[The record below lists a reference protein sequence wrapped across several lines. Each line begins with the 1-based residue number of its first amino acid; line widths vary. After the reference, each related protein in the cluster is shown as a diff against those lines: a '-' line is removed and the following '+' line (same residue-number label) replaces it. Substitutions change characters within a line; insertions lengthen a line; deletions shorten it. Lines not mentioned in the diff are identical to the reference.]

1 MTIRDGGFSLIP
13 ILTLKN
19 KAIEKGKAYCTA
31 IMKDYEEIQGSD
43 DMKVIRDVPNLE
55 AFGATN
61 VVIRKVTEDFWD
73 KVIELTETKGQ
84 QYRVCAVGTPG
95 IGKTAATAVLI
106 RKLLLMNRTIVY
118 HVRTTKL
125 TGWVYEFTPT
135 QATAET
141 TFSVK
146 VNVVQEKD
154 FENNTMVSFSYF
166 KEEEDFPPKYY
177 VVDPGETKDD
187 CSPDRTFQ
195 GRFILVSSP
204 DEGHW
209 GGNQFGK
216 QKGNSGGL
224 FRIFPLWNLKEL
236 LSARQYIK
244 ADMSADEVEQRYHQ
258 VGGVP
263 GNVFATELGFSGVLM
278 TQTYAINALTKEQ
291 LMDIALRGWNVM
303 SAFSRM
309 QHQSAIMGYERSGDD
324 YAQRNVTPISTMV
337 RDTVD
342 TKCQMLIQNASS

>member
-1 MTIRDGGFSLIP
+1 MPLYDGGFSVTPLLI
-13 ILTLKN
+13 LMN

-61 VVIRKVTEDFWD
+61 VVIRNITEDFWD
-73 KVIELTETKGQ
+73 KIIKLTETKGH
-84 QYRVCAVGTPG
+84 QYSVCAVGTPG
-95 IGKTAATAVLI
+95 IGTTTATAVLI
-106 RKLLLMNRTIVY
+106 RKLLLMNRTVVY
-118 HVRTTKL
+118 HVRTIKL
-125 TGWVYEFTPT
+125 SGWVYEFTPVL
-135 QATAET
+135 ATEET
-141 TFSVK
+141 TFSVNVK
-146 VNVVQEKD
+146 VIREKD
-154 FENNTMVSFSYF
+154 FAYNTVDSLNYF
-166 KEEEDFPPKYY
+166 KEGAPNYY
-177 VVDPGETKDD
+177 VVDPGKTKDD
-187 CSPDRTFQ
+187 CCPDDSFQ

-216 QKGNSGGL
+216 QKGTSGGL

-244 ADMSADEVEQRYHQ
+244 ADMSADEVEQRYLQ

-278 TQTYAINALTKEQ
+278 TQTYAINALTKDQ
-291 LMDIALRGWNVM
+291 LQDIAQRGWNVM

-337 RDTVD
+337 RDTVN
-342 TKCQMLIQNASS
+342 TKCQMLLQNASS

>member
-13 ILTLKN
+13 ILTLMN

-43 DMKVIRDVPNLE
+43 DMKVIRDVPDLE

-61 VVIRKVTEDFWD
+61 VVIRKITEDFWD

-95 IGKTAATAVLI
+95 IGKTTATAILI
-106 RKLLLMNRTIVY
+106 RKLLLMNRTVVY
-118 HVRTTKL
+118 RIRGNEKG
-125 TGWVYEFTPT
+125 GWVYEFTPT
-135 QATAET
+135 QAKAET

-146 VNVVQEKD
+146 VNVIREKD
-154 FENNTMVSFSYF
+154 FAYNTVFSLNYF
-166 KEEEDFPPKYY
+166 KEGAPNYY
-177 VVDPGETKDD
+177 VVDPGETKDS
-187 CSPDRTFQ
+187 CSPDRNFK

-209 GGNQFGK
+209 GRNQFGK
-216 QKGNSGGL
+216 QKGTSGGL

-236 LSARQYIK
+236 LSARQYLK
-244 ADMSADEVEQRYHQ
+244 ADMSADEVEQRYDQ

-278 TQTYAINALTKEQ
+278 TQTYAINALTKDQ
-291 LMDIALRGWNVM
+291 LKDIALRGWNVM

-337 RDTVD
+337 RDTVN
-342 TKCQMLIQNASS
+342 TKCQMLLQNASS